1 MNCQKVQSL
10 LSAYLDQEL
19 TAEERRIIRQ
29 HLFTCRACSLEYES
43 LSLLKSSLGS
53 LEPPAEPKDLLSKIL
68 LAHGDSASAIAL
80 PRMTFSP
87 WAFGKRFV
95 MAAACVFLFLGA
107 SVWLFPTPK
116 SNTMMTNAA
125 PQTPPP
131 TSEQV
136 IMVKQ
141 VYTMNK
147 DEDSAHDD
155 QEQETKPS
163 GAHHPLLMGIPVS
176 R

>member
-19 TAEERRIIRQ
+19 TTEERRIIRQ
-29 HLFTCRACSLEYES
+29 HLFTCRTCSLEYES

-53 LEPPAEPKDLLSKIL
+53 LEAPAEPKDLLSKIL
-68 LAHGDSASAIAL
+68 VAQGDSASAIAL
-80 PRMTFSP
+80 SRIAFNP

-107 SVWLFPTPK
+107 ALWLFPTPK
-116 SNTMMTNAA
+116 SNPMIPMRLRKLR
-125 PQTPPP
+125 P

-136 IMVKQ
+136 IMV
-141 VYTMNK
+141 VY
-147 DEDSAHDD
+147 
-155 QEQETKPS
+155 
-163 GAHHPLLMGIPVS
+163 G
-176 R
+176 

>member
-19 TAEERRIIRQ
+19 TTEERRIIRQ

-68 LAHGDSASAIAL
+68 LAQGDSGSALALSRIA
-80 PRMTFSP
+80 FNP
-87 WAFGKRFV
+87 WAFGKKFV

-107 SVWLFPTPK
+107 SLWLFPTPK
-116 SNTMMTNAA
+116 SNPMLTTAA
-125 PQTPPP
+125 PQTPRPA
-131 TSEQV
+131 SEEI

-141 VYTMNK
+141 M
-147 DEDSAHDD
+147 DREEDSTPDD
-155 QEQETKPS
+155 RRQETETKPA
-163 GAHHPLLMGIPVS
+163 GPQHPLLMGIPVS